1 MAQSEVFEDEILSRP
16 ENTDNPT
23 DEMPEQRDHGKNITR
38 TSSIEPLA
46 NLLILRLQNVL
57 TMDNG
62 KSPARCGGK
71 GSSSS
76 CRWSARRATC

>member
-38 TSSIEPLA
+38 TSSIRAFGQLVDSTVAECFDDGQGWWRHRGLSPSCGW
-46 NLLILRLQNVL
+46 IL
-57 TMDNG
+57 
-62 KSPARCGGK
+62 
-71 GSSSS
+71 
-76 CRWSARRATC
+76 

>member
-23 DEMPEQRDHGKNITR
+23 EEMPEQRDHGKNITR

-57 TMDNG
+57 TMDRHFR
-62 KSPARCGGK
+62 SPRN
-71 GSSSS
+71 
-76 CRWSARRATC
+76 